1 MQPYYQENG
10 ITIYHGDCREVFESF
25 PLTFRVDLILTDPP
39 YPGLTGGY
47 SFSGL
52 GGVAKQVNQ
61 SQSVGDPWLADLE
74 WVAPAVACAE
84 YGLMTFTTYHALP
97 ELALAFG
104 SLRRVALLTWHKRN
118 APCTGKNVPRFTE
131 EYIWCVAKQP
141 GLRWD
146 VFDSTLID
154 IPKLA
159 TGCMATERFVDEQGR
174 ALHPTQK
181 PEVLMRYLLGVGG
194 QTILDPFMGSGTT
207 LRAAKDLG
215 REAIGIEIDERY
227 CEITAKRLNQEVLQ
241 FA

>member
-1 MQPYYQENG
+1 MQPYYSENG
-10 ITIYHGDCREVFESF
+10 ITIYHGDCVELLPSI
-25 PLTFRVDLILTDPP
+25 PQVDLVLTDPP

-52 GGVAKQVNQ
+52 GGVAKQVNK
-61 SQSVGDPWLADLE
+61 SHSVGDPWSAHLD
-74 WVAPAVACAE
+74 WVAGAVACAE
-84 YGLMTFTTYHALP
+84 YGLMTFTTYHSLP
-97 ELALAFG
+97 ELAYAFG

-131 EYIWCVAKQP
+131 EYIWCVAKAV
-141 GLRWD
+141 GLKWD

-174 ALHPTQK
+174 AIHPTQK

-194 QTILDPFMGSGTT
+194 KTILDPFMGSGTT

-215 REAIGIEIDERY
+215 REAIGIEIEERY
-227 CEITAKRLNQEVLQ
+227 CEMAANRLSQEVLQ